1 MPNDPDVNQI
11 MAVFDKLSRSVDTAR
26 DESAMAINS
35 LVQRAQEIILERN
48 AEIERLRAQINQLT
62 NELVAERVLAANL
75 RTQVDHLDSLASIM
89 SDPIFA
95 EKP

>member
-48 AEIERLRAQINQLT
+48 AEIERLRAEI
-62 NELVAERVLAANL
+62 ASL